1 MAEIYVAIRNQD
13 RVAMPSVNGEF
24 VVVLVTRTGQF
35 VDQLP
40 ASMRGA
46 MANFQGLPAGQ
57 YTVIARHPDL
67 APTEARQDLDIAEN
81 VIVGLRFTYN
91 EPERR
96 LLNTEMEVSY
106 LP

>member
-1 MAEIYVAIRNQD
+1 MA
-13 RVAMPSVNGEF
+13 SVNGEL
-24 VVVLVTRTGQF
+24 VTVLVTRAGQF

-40 ASMRGA
+40 ASMRGG
-46 MANFQGLPAGQ
+46 MAIFQGLPSGQ
-57 YTVIARHPDL
+57 YTVIVRHPDL
-67 APTEARQDLDIAEN
+67 APTEARQDLDIPEN

-91 EPERR
+91 EPERQ